1 MGTRDNKCID
11 GEIEFESKLNE
22 KRQKDQHKRKMHV
35 KKANSNLNLKLSIFV
50 FLVMA
55 ILALVIVLNKG
66 KIGDFSLIYIKAND
80 VHTAE
85 LECENYYISIIDA
98 EKVAVTLTIDGV
110 EKDDGFKLYSSDPN
124 IARIEDGMVVA
135 GSTPGV
141 VTITA
146 HYDAYNMD
154 ISTDILAYLPINT
167 VTATIT
173 KSKLEVGEEAQL
185 SIEVIPDDGN
195 VDYMTYTS
203 SDKSVAT
210 VNGDGLVTAVAPG
223 ETTILIED
231 ELTGCSV
238 TKTVT
243 VKE

>member
-1 MGTRDNKCID
+1 MGTRDNKCIE
-11 GEIEFESKLNE
+11 GEIAFENKLNE

-50 FLVMA
+50 FLVMS
-55 ILALVIVLNKG
+55 ILALVIILNKG
-66 KIGDFSLIYIKAND
+66 KIGNFSLIYIKAND

-85 LECENYYISIIDA
+85 LEADNYYISIIDA
-98 EKVAVTLTIDGV
+98 EKVGLTLTIDGV
-110 EKDDGFKLYSSDPN
+110 EKTDGFKLYSSDPN
-124 IARIEDGMVVA
+124 IARIENGMVVA

-141 VTITA
+141 ATITA
-146 HYDAYNMD
+146 HYDEYNMD
-154 ISTDILAYLPINT
+154 ISTDLLAYLPINT

-185 SIEVIPDDGN
+185 SIEVIPEEGN

-203 SDKSVAT
+203 SDKDVAT
-210 VNGDGLVTAVAPG
+210 VDGNGLVTAVSPG
-223 ETTILIED
+223 EATILIED